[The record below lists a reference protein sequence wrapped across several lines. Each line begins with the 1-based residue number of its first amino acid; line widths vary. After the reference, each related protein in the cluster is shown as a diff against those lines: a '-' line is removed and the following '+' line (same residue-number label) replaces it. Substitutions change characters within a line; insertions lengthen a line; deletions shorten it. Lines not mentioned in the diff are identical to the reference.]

1 MVGSGAPTKPR
12 LCGSGW
18 APDPGCLD
26 INNNNNNNI
35 IIIIIDIKNIII
47 CITNIIICI
56 TNIIICIIINIINI
70 IINKFLKNIINIE
83 KQP

>member
-1 MVGSGAPTKPR
+1 LVGSGTSAGPR
-12 LCGSGW
+12 LCGFGW
-18 APDPGCLD
+18 APDPGCLG
-26 INNNNNNNI
+26 INNNNNNNNNI
-35 IIIIIDIKNIII
+35 III
-47 CITNIIICI
+47 IIICI